1 MTDFQKICF
10 QKLELDL
17 ILNQLQEFAILP
29 RVQEQ
34 IASLTPSQDI
44 VYLEEELQHVD
55 ECLGILRRS
64 ERAPIYLSSAYEK
77 LLTVL
82 KKDGILSGE
91 ELYQTVLLYQTI
103 KVNQSMVVQ
112 LQKNGISSSF
122 YQSLVLSCVYQATIE
137 KILVQ
142 SVDENGYILDDASPD
157 LKAIRKKLARMDI
170 QVKNKLQ
177 EIIGKEGN
185 KLSQTSVV
193 LRDNCYCLAVK
204 SEHKNSIKGIL
215 HDMSSSMQTCF
226 IEPYAVNE
234 LMQEKAKWIEEE
246 KKEVNR
252 IIKKLSHMLAE
263 EVDHLQT
270 NFDII
275 CQLDFVF
282 AKAMLAQSYNGFA
295 PQLNQNCELELK
307 NARHPLLKVKKV
319 IPNHVSFGDQYLG
332 IIITGPNTGGKTVL
346 LKTVGLLC
354 AMVKFGLLI
363 PADPDSRVMVFDQI
377 FCDIGDDQS
386 IASNLSTFSS
396 HMHNITQIIDQITPQ
411 SLVLFD
417 EIGSG
422 TDPIEGSNLAKAIL
436 KYLIAQKISFITT
449 THYSQL
455 KAFGFDA
462 PQVINASME
471 FDANTLSPT
480 YRLKLGVSGASNALN
495 IAKRLGL
502 KEEIIQDAYQMTV
515 TSEDDA
521 RKLILKLEQQ
531 VKTYEKKM
539 TLLQQERQLLQKKEL
554 EYNEKMAHIEK
565 ERQLILTKAQQDAD
579 AFVEKVSK
587 EALLALDAA
596 KELSKGDAKL
606 HQIIETKHKIQ
617 QLGGEVEKKQKTVQQ
632 SKREAH
638 IGDDVYIS
646 TYDQYGVIQK
656 QMKDGAFEIAIGN
669 MHLRLK
675 RDQFD
680 VLDKAP
686 VVKGK
691 TGSTHIEKSRASVS
705 LTLDLRGKRYEE
717 AKEALDKYID
727 DLLLTGL
734 KQASIIHGFGTGVI
748 REMVQSYV
756 KSNPHISAYR
766 YGGETEG
773 GFGVTVITL
782 K

>member
-17 ILNQLQEFAILP
+17 ILEQLKEFAILP
-29 RVQEQ
+29 LVQKQ
-34 IASLTPSQDI
+34 IESLAPSQDI
-44 VYLEEELQHVD
+44 SYLEEELQHVD

-64 ERAPIYLSSAYEK
+64 ERAPIYLSTSYET
-77 LLTVL
+77 LLSIL
-82 KKDGILSGE
+82 KKKGILSGV

-103 KVNQSMVVQ
+103 KANQAMAAN
-112 LQKNGISSSF
+112 LQKNGIPSIF
-122 YQSLVLSCVYQATIE
+122 YQSLILECIHHATTE
-137 KILVQ
+137 KTLTQ
-142 SVDENGYILDDASPD
+142 SVDENGYILDDASSE

-177 EIIGKEGN
+177 EIIGREGN

-193 LRDNCYCLAVK
+193 LRDDCYCLAVK
-204 SEHKNSIKGIL
+204 AEHKNSVKGIL

-234 LMQEKAKWIEEE
+234 LIQEKAKWIEEE

-252 IIKKLSHMLAE
+252 IIKKLSNLLAE
-263 EVDHLQT
+263 EVEILQL

-275 CQLDFVF
+275 CKLDFVF
-282 AKAMLAQSYNGFA
+282 AKAMLAESYNGFA
-295 PQLNQNCELELK
+295 PRLNKQCHLELK

-319 IPNHVSFGDQYLG
+319 IPNHVSFGDHYLG

-363 PADPDSRVMVFDQI
+363 PADSDSQVMVFDQI

-396 HMHNITQIIDQITPQ
+396 HMHNITQIIDQITPE

-455 KAFGFDA
+455 KAFGFDE
-462 PQVINASME
+462 PKVINASME

-480 YRLKLGVSGASNALN
+480 YRLKLGVSGSSNALS

-502 KEEIIQDAYQMTV
+502 KAEIIQDAHQMTV

-531 VKTYEKKM
+531 VKEYEKKM
-539 TLLQQERQLLQKKEL
+539 LQLQQERQNLDAKAL
-554 EYNEKMAHIEK
+554 EYDKKMARMEK
-565 ERQLILTKAQQDAD
+565 ERHLILEKAQKDAD
-579 AFVEKVSK
+579 AFVEKITQ

-606 HQIIETKHKIQ
+606 HQIIETKHKVQ
-617 QLGGEVEKKQKTVQQ
+617 HLGGQVEKKQVITKQTQ
-632 SKREAH
+632 REASV
-638 IGDDVYIS
+638 GDDVYIT

-656 QMKDGAFEIAIGN
+656 QFKDGSFEIAIGN
-669 MHLRLK
+669 MHLKLK

-686 VVKGK
+686 IVKRK
-691 TGSTHIEKSRASVS
+691 TGDTHVEKSRASVS

-734 KQASIIHGFGTGVI
+734 KQANIIHGFGTGVI

-756 KSNPHISAYR
+756 KSNPHIGSYR